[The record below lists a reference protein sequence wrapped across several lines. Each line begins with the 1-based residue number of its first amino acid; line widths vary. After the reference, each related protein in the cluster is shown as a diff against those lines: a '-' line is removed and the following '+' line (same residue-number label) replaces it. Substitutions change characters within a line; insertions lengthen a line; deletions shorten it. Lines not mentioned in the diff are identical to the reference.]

1 MAGIA
6 FFAPDQGVYDMAK
19 EVLAENP
26 GNISLLKK
34 IEGGPDAV
42 AEARKAVSD
51 GITIIIA
58 RGRQARLIE
67 QYTNITVIHIVL
79 TAQEMG
85 LLVMD
90 LKEKIGKEHPR
101 IGLVGDPN
109 MFCDTTCFDQLF
121 GVQLFRYYLDEGYNF
136 QKVLTDGIFE
146 ELDGIIGGADVLAYT
161 KNFRNDNIASGYFYS
176 TMESVRNAII
186 QAEALYQAIQKEKSN
201 SVRFAAAMEGAVNG
215 MLQVD
220 KKGAITVMNHAME
233 LMLRQSITDVKGK
246 AVTAV
251 LGDMDKKEVEK
262 VLGSTKETYCSI
274 ACIGRERVMIMMT
287 PIVIADQA
295 DGAIISCN
303 KIKRPVSADETKRM
317 KDQYLCGY
325 IAKHSFSDIEYLSQG
340 MPKTVQLAK
349 CYAISDSPV
358 IIWGNPGDER
368 EEMAQAIHNHSLR
381 KSGAYI
387 SVNIAGLSDEAQIDL
402 LFGKRFLNPDSRE
415 QTKGALLAAEN
426 GTLCINALDK
436 MGTRTQY
443 FLNNIIQNN
452 TLLYNDLDRIQ
463 NVNTRLIGTTTKD
476 MRKLLE
482 MGLFRDDLYYAF
494 CSMALRI
501 PPLRERKQDIE
512 RLVTIYISHY
522 VEKYSTFHVL
532 TDNAKRI
539 LIEYSWKGNLVQLKH
554 FCERCVLTSGR
565 RIMTDRY
572 VMELLEELDG
582 REEQVPG
589 LEAGNRNME
598 EADRELLYLT
608 LQKYNG
614 NKTLT
619 AKALDISTT
628 TLWRRLKKYG
638 ID

>member
-85 LLVMD
+85 LLVLD

-572 VMELLEELDG
+572 VMELLEELYG

>member
-1 MAGIA
+1 
-6 FFAPDQGVYDMAK
+6 
-19 EVLAENP
+19 
-26 GNISLLKK
+26 
-34 IEGGPDAV
+34 
-42 AEARKAVSD
+42 
-51 GITIIIA
+51 
-58 RGRQARLIE
+58 
-67 QYTNITVIHIVL
+67 
-79 TAQEMG
+79 
-85 LLVMD
+85 
-90 LKEKIGKEHPR
+90 
-101 IGLVGDPN
+101 

-201 SVRFAAAMEGAVNG
+201 SVRFAAAMEGEVNG

-572 VMELLEELDG
+572 VMELLEELYG

>member
-1 MAGIA
+1 
-6 FFAPDQGVYDMAK
+6 
-19 EVLAENP
+19 
-26 GNISLLKK
+26 
-34 IEGGPDAV
+34 
-42 AEARKAVSD
+42 
-51 GITIIIA
+51 
-58 RGRQARLIE
+58 
-67 QYTNITVIHIVL
+67 
-79 TAQEMG
+79 
-85 LLVMD
+85 
-90 LKEKIGKEHPR
+90 
-101 IGLVGDPN
+101 
-109 MFCDTTCFDQLF
+109 
-121 GVQLFRYYLDEGYNF
+121 
-136 QKVLTDGIFE
+136 
-146 ELDGIIGGADVLAYT
+146 
-161 KNFRNDNIASGYFYS
+161 
-176 TMESVRNAII
+176 
-186 QAEALYQAIQKEKSN
+186 
-201 SVRFAAAMEGAVNG
+201 
-215 MLQVD
+215 
-220 KKGAITVMNHAME
+220 
-233 LMLRQSITDVKGK
+233 
-246 AVTAV
+246 
-251 LGDMDKKEVEK
+251 
-262 VLGSTKETYCSI
+262 
-274 ACIGRERVMIMMT
+274 
-287 PIVIADQA
+287 
-295 DGAIISCN
+295 
-303 KIKRPVSADETKRM
+303 
-317 KDQYLCGY
+317 
-325 IAKHSFSDIEYLSQG
+325 
-340 MPKTVQLAK
+340 
-349 CYAISDSPV
+349 
-358 IIWGNPGDER
+358 
-368 EEMAQAIHNHSLR
+368 
-381 KSGAYI
+381 
-387 SVNIAGLSDEAQIDL
+387 
-402 LFGKRFLNPDSRE
+402 
-415 QTKGALLAAEN
+415 
-426 GTLCINALDK
+426 

-512 RLVTIYISHY
+512 RLTIYISHY

-572 VMELLEELDG
+572 VMELLEELYG

>member
-201 SVRFAAAMEGAVNG
+201 SVRFAAAMEGEVNG

-572 VMELLEELDG
+572 VMELLEELYG

>member
-19 EVLAENP
+19 EVLEKKP

-572 VMELLEELDG
+572 VMELLEELYG